1 MNQTTMQDNDEARRR
16 AAKAEAD
23 RRIASGEFST
33 QEQVDQFMAS
43 QGITKRSQPEAPRA
57 PSMTSESTGMTGR
70 PFQKRPTL
78 TQEEEAKGLARAL
91 VGQGAMMGFGEEA
104 EAAYKTRLGSTGD
117 YQQEVQKI
125 RQEMAKYKAGSP
137 FLAPAAEFVGG
148 LATGAGL
155 AGAAAKGATGARALA
170 TRLAASGAGQGAITG
185 AGVTEGDAADRVTG
199 ALFGGTVGGALG
211 AAAGAV
217 ARRAGTAAA
226 RGGLR
231 AAPGVQAVEDAMASL
246 NQTPQQLASRAA
258 QMAADSPESRV
269 IDVLG
274 QPGVRIGRRIEA
286 LGGEGGER
294 VSKTMRE
301 RLTNRPERLQ
311 GVLTRTTGKA
321 RENVIETIEQS
332 VDRGK
337 KASAPLYEA
346 FKRNPPAE
354 IPEVDAVLDTPFGR
368 MVLDRARRNA
378 ANERRVF
385 MEAAKPATET
395 GMVDQFGDP
404 IMTEAKAA
412 KHYPQSLDDIKK
424 AMDDVIYEGR
434 MGTVQPGQGG
444 LLPGEVGAAK
454 QLRGEFLNAVD
465 ATFGNYAEARA
476 AWAGEKAVRDA
487 LEIGEDLAKR
497 TTKPGEIAKAIG
509 EFTDASELEFF
520 QRGWLNA
527 QLDKVDAG
535 SLTAR
540 QIRTPLY
547 SKQLREVFGDKTDDI
562 MRGLLTEV
570 ELAENAG
577 QVIGGSRTAPL
588 QQDIAREQM
597 GRTAEAVRNLYT
609 TVRND
614 PVYAGARAFDIAR
627 ERLAGPRLAAERT
640 KKAEALMTPA
650 ANFGQI
656 LDALSKEY
664 GARQTGKTVGR
675 TVSGGVGAQS
685 VRSIVDLL
693 RGNQR

>member
-1 MNQTTMQDNDEARRR
+1 MQDNDEARRR

-23 RRIASGEFST
+23 RRIAAGEFST

-43 QGITKRSQPEAPRA
+43 QGVTKRGQPTAPRA
-57 PSMTSESTGMTGR
+57 LSVPSESTSLTNR
-70 PFQKRPTL
+70 PFQKRPIL

-137 FLAPAAEFVGG
+137 FLAPTAELVGG
-148 LATGAGL
+148 LATGFGL
-155 AGAAAKGATGARALA
+155 AGAAAKGATGVRGLA
-170 TRLAASGAGQGAITG
+170 TRIAATGAGQGAITG
-185 AGVTEGDAADRVTG
+185 AGVTEGDVADRVTG

-231 AAPGVQAVEDAMASL
+231 TAPGVQAVEDAMESL
-246 NQTPQQLASRAA
+246 KQTPQQLATRAT

-269 IDVLG
+269 LDVLG

-286 LGGEGGER
+286 LGGEGGEKI
-294 VSKTMRE
+294 SKTMRE
-301 RLTNRPERLQ
+301 RLGGRPERLEE
-311 GVLTRTTGKA
+311 VLTSTTGKA
-321 RENVIETIEQS
+321 RENILATSKESIA
-332 VDRGK
+332 RGK
-337 KASAPLYEA
+337 EASTPLYEA
-346 FKRNPPAE
+346 FKQKGPTE
-354 IPEVDAVLDTPFGR
+354 IPEVDAILKTPFGQ
-368 MVLDRARRNA
+368 MVANRARRNA
-378 ANERRVF
+378 ANARREF
-385 MEAAKPATET
+385 IEPEQPSMET
-395 GMVDQFGDP
+395 GMVDQFGNP
-404 IMTEAKAA
+404 IMTAAKAA

-434 MGTVQPGQGG
+434 MGNVQPGQGG

-454 QLRGEFLNAVD
+454 QLRGEFLTAVD
-465 ATFGNYAEARA
+465 AKFPNYAQARA

-487 LEIGEDLAKR
+487 MEIGEDLSKR
-497 TTKPGEIAKAIG
+497 TTKPGEIAEALAGFK
-509 EFTDASELEFF
+509 DASEREFF

-535 SLTAR
+535 ALTAR

-547 SKQLREVFGDKTDDI
+547 EKQMREVFGDQSETI

-597 GRTAEAVRNLYT
+597 GRTAEAVRNIYT

-627 ERLAGPRLAAERT
+627 EKLAGPRLAAART
-640 KKAEALMTPA
+640 EKAKTLMTPA

-675 TVSGGVGAQS
+675 TVSGGVGAQG
-685 VRSIVDLL
+685 VRSLVDML
-693 RGNQR
+693 RGNQP